1 MDGESGSEYDE
12 DEDGS
17 VDEEDD
23 TGEGVADNEELSLAE
38 KQIQGDFEC
47 VSTCAFII
55 YLD

>member
-12 DEDGS
+12 DEDDS

-23 TGEGVADNEELSLAE
+23 AGEGVADNEELSLAE

-47 VSTCAFII
+47 VFLCTFII
-55 YLD
+55 YPD